1 MNYEV
6 TGKVN
11 SIKTDMSDSEEELD
25 DYEDDELDFEDE
37 HNQQNP
43 DPEPEDNPPSNNNK
57 NDDLKRRLFKL
68 MLIIG
73 GGMLCLLLILFLIS
87 ALFTK
92 SYTYESVEE
101 VMKNAAMNYFEDNK
115 ANLPKDETQTVEIQ
129 VTTLVE
135 AGKMKT
141 LDEYLGKDCGCTGR
155 VEVKMSG
162 DTYVYIPY
170 LTCGDKYS
178 TKFLTGEVTKDENL
192 VASGY
197 GLYLSNNGYVFKGET
212 VNNYVQLES
221 RVWRIVKVNANKTV
235 TLILDRAADREYP
248 YDDRYNQ
255 QADYDY
261 GFNIYQTS
269 RIKEQVDL
277 MYNETNHEEEENY
290 ILSEQDKTHLVNFD
304 VCIGKMS
311 KTDTIHDNSIECTQT
326 ITSKIGLLTVSD
338 YMNASSDIN
347 CNVVGSNNCQNYNYL
362 SQNGTFWL
370 ITPSSKNSYSSFY
383 VGNGIVKESESSD
396 NNKVRPVITLA
407 SNTLIS
413 GGDGSEA
420 NPYVVK

>member
-11 SIKTDMSDSEEELD
+11 DIKTDIGDSEEELD
-25 DYEDDELDFEDE
+25 DYEDEELDFEDE
-37 HNQQNP
+37 QGPQG
-43 DPEPEDNPPSNNNK
+43 PEPDDNPPSNNHK
-57 NDDLKRRLFKL
+57 NDDLKKRLVKL
-68 MLIIG
+68 MIIIG

-101 VMKNAAMNYFEDNK
+101 VMKNAAMNYFEEHK
-115 ANLPKDETQTVEIQ
+115 ENLPKDETTTVEVQ
-129 VTTLVE
+129 VTTLV
-135 AGKMKT
+135 ADGKMKN
-141 LDEYLGKDCGCTGR
+141 LDDYLGKDCGCTGR

-162 DTYVYIPY
+162 ENYVYIPY
-170 LTCGDKYS
+170 LTCGDKYA
-178 TKFLTGEVTKDENL
+178 TKFLAGEVTKDENL
-192 VASGY
+192 VATGY
-197 GLYLSNNGYVFKGET
+197 GLYLANDGYVFKGET

-221 RVWRIVKVNANKTV
+221 RIWRIVKVNSDKTI

-261 GFNIYQTS
+261 GINNYQTS
-269 RIKEQVDL
+269 RIREQLQL
-277 MYNETNHEEEENY
+277 MYNETNPEEEENY
-290 ILSEQDKTHLVNFD
+290 ILTEKDKTHLVNFD
-304 VCIGKMS
+304 LCIGKMS

-326 ITSKIGLLTVSD
+326 ITDKIGLLTVSD
-338 YMNASSDIN
+338 YMNASADVN
-347 CNVVGSNNCQNYNYL
+347 CNVVGSNSCQNYNYL

-370 ITPSSKNSYSSFY
+370 MTPSTKDTFSTFY
-383 VGNGIVKESESSD
+383 VGTGTVKESESSE
-396 NNKVRPVITLA
+396 NKKVRPVITLA
-407 SNTLIS
+407 ANTLIS
-413 GGDGSEA
+413 GGDGSQA

>member
-11 SIKTDMSDSEEELD
+11 AIKTDMPDSEEELD
-25 DYEDDELDFEDE
+25 DYDDEELDFEDE
-37 HNQQNP
+37 HNEP
-43 DPEPEDNPPSNNNK
+43 EREPEDNPPSNNK
-57 NDDLKRRLFKL
+57 NNDLKKRLIKL

-73 GGMLCLLLILFLIS
+73 GGMLILLLILFLIS

-101 VMKNAAMNYFEDNK
+101 VMKNAAMNYFEEHK
-115 ANLPKDETQTVEIQ
+115 ENLPKDETQTVEIQ
-129 VTTLVE
+129 VNTLVE

-141 LDEYLGKDCGCTGR
+141 LDDYLGKDCGCTGR
-155 VEVKMSG
+155 VEVKLAG
-162 DTYVYIPY
+162 TTYVYIPY
-170 LTCGDKYS
+170 LTCGDKYA
-178 TKFLTGEVTKDENL
+178 TKFLAGEVTKEENL

-197 GLYLSNNGYVFKGET
+197 GLYLANDGYVFKGET

-221 RVWRIVKVNANKTV
+221 RVWRIVKVNSDKSI
-235 TLILDRAADREYP
+235 TLILNRAADREYP

-261 GFNIYQTS
+261 GINNYQTS
-269 RIKEQVDL
+269 RIREQLEL
-277 MYNETNHEEEENY
+277 MYNETNPEEEENY
-290 ILSEQDKTHLVNFD
+290 ILTEKDKTHLVNFD
-304 VCIGKMS
+304 LCIGKMS
-311 KTDTIHDNSIECTQT
+311 KTDTIHDNSIECTQK
-326 ITSKIGLLTVSD
+326 ITGKIGLLTASD
-338 YMNASSDIN
+338 YMNASADVN
-347 CNVVGSNNCQNYNYL
+347 CNVVGSNSCQNYNYL

-370 ITPSSKNSYSSFY
+370 MTPSTKDSYSTLY
-383 VGNGIVKESESSD
+383 VGTGTIKESESSE
-396 NNKVRPVITLA
+396 NKKVRPVITIA
-407 SNTLIS
+407 ANTLIS

>member
-1 MNYEV
+1 
-6 TGKVN
+6 
-11 SIKTDMSDSEEELD
+11 
-25 DYEDDELDFEDE
+25 
-37 HNQQNP
+37 
-43 DPEPEDNPPSNNNK
+43 
-57 NDDLKRRLFKL
+57 
-68 MLIIG
+68 
-73 GGMLCLLLILFLIS
+73 
-87 ALFTK
+87 
-92 SYTYESVEE
+92 
-101 VMKNAAMNYFEDNK
+101 
-115 ANLPKDETQTVEIQ
+115 
-129 VTTLVE
+129 
-135 AGKMKT
+135 MKT

-277 MYNETNHEEEENY
+277 MY
-290 ILSEQDKTHLVNFD
+290 
-304 VCIGKMS
+304 
-311 KTDTIHDNSIECTQT
+311 
-326 ITSKIGLLTVSD
+326 TSS
-338 YMNASSDIN
+338 
-347 CNVVGSNNCQNYNYL
+347 
-362 SQNGTFWL
+362 
-370 ITPSSKNSYSSFY
+370 
-383 VGNGIVKESESSD
+383 
-396 NNKVRPVITLA
+396 
-407 SNTLIS
+407 
-413 GGDGSEA
+413 
-420 NPYVVK
+420 

>member
-11 SIKTDMSDSEEELD
+11 AIKTDIPDSEEELD
-25 DYEDDELDFEDE
+25 DYDDEELDFEDE
-37 HNQQNP
+37 HNEP
-43 DPEPEDNPPSNNNK
+43 EREPEDNPPSNNK
-57 NDDLKRRLFKL
+57 NNDLKKRLIKL

-73 GGMLCLLLILFLIS
+73 GGMLILLLILFLIS

-101 VMKNAAMNYFEDNK
+101 VMKNAAMNYFEEHK
-115 ANLPKDETQTVEIQ
+115 ENLPKDETQTVEIQ
-129 VTTLVE
+129 VNTLVE

-141 LDEYLGKDCGCTGR
+141 LDDYLGKDCGCTGR
-155 VEVKMSG
+155 VEVKLAG
-162 DTYVYIPY
+162 TTYVYIPY
-170 LTCGDKYS
+170 LTCGDKYA
-178 TKFLTGEVTKDENL
+178 TKFLAGEVTKEENL

-197 GLYLSNNGYVFKGET
+197 GLYLANDGYVFKGET

-221 RVWRIVKVNANKTV
+221 RVWRIVKVNSDKSI
-235 TLILDRAADREYP
+235 TLILNRAADREYP

-261 GFNIYQTS
+261 GINNYQTS
-269 RIKEQVDL
+269 RIREQLEL
-277 MYNETNHEEEENY
+277 MYNETNPEEEENY
-290 ILSEQDKTHLVNFD
+290 ILTEKDKTHLVNFD
-304 VCIGKMS
+304 LCIGKMS
-311 KTDTIHDNSIECTQT
+311 KTDTIHDNSIECTQK
-326 ITSKIGLLTVSD
+326 ITGKIGLLTASD
-338 YMNASSDIN
+338 YMNASADVN
-347 CNVVGSNNCQNYNYL
+347 CNVVGSNSCQNYNYL

-370 ITPSSKNSYSSFY
+370 MTPSTKDSYSTLY
-383 VGNGIVKESESSD
+383 VGTGTIKESESSE
-396 NNKVRPVITLA
+396 NKKVRPVITLA
-407 SNTLIS
+407 ANTLIS

>member
-11 SIKTDMSDSEEELD
+11 AIKTDIGDSEEELD
-25 DYEDDELDFEDE
+25 DYEDEELDFEDE
-37 HNQQNP
+37 QGPQG
-43 DPEPEDNPPSNNNK
+43 PEPDDNQPSNNHK
-57 NDDLKRRLFKL
+57 NDDLKKRLVKL
-68 MLIIG
+68 MIIIG

-101 VMKNAAMNYFEDNK
+101 VMKNAAMNYFEEHK
-115 ANLPKDETQTVEIQ
+115 ENLPKDETTTVEVQ
-129 VTTLVE
+129 VTTLV
-135 AGKMKT
+135 ADGKMKN
-141 LDEYLGKDCGCTGR
+141 LDDYLGKDCGCTGR

-162 DTYVYIPY
+162 ENYVYIPY
-170 LTCGDKYS
+170 LTCGDKYA
-178 TKFLTGEVTKDENL
+178 TKFLSGEVTKDENL
-192 VASGY
+192 VATGY
-197 GLYLSNNGYVFKGET
+197 GLYLANDGYVFKGET

-221 RVWRIVKVNANKTV
+221 RIWRIVKVNSDKTI

-261 GFNIYQTS
+261 GINNYQTS
-269 RIKEQVDL
+269 RIREQLQL
-277 MYNETNHEEEENY
+277 MYNETNPEEEENY
-290 ILSEQDKTHLVNFD
+290 ILTEKDKTHLVNFD
-304 VCIGKMS
+304 LCIGKMS

-326 ITSKIGLLTVSD
+326 ITDKIGLLTVSD
-338 YMNASSDIN
+338 YMNASADVN
-347 CNVVGSNNCQNYNYL
+347 CNVVGSNSCQNYNYL

-370 ITPSSKNSYSSFY
+370 MTPSTKDTFSTLY
-383 VGNGIVKESESSD
+383 VGTGTVKESEASE
-396 NNKVRPVITLA
+396 NKKVRPVITLA
-407 SNTLIS
+407 ANTLIS
-413 GGDGSEA
+413 GGDGSQA

>member
-11 SIKTDMSDSEEELD
+11 AIKTDMPDSEEELD
-25 DYEDDELDFEDE
+25 DYDDEELDFEDE
-37 HNQQNP
+37 HNESER
-43 DPEPEDNPPSNNNK
+43 EPEDNPPSNNK
-57 NDDLKRRLFKL
+57 NNDLKKRLIKL

-73 GGMLCLLLILFLIS
+73 GGMLILLLILFLIS

-101 VMKNAAMNYFEDNK
+101 VMKNAAMNYFEEHK
-115 ANLPKDETQTVEIQ
+115 ENLPKDETQTVEIQ
-129 VTTLVE
+129 VNTLVE

-141 LDEYLGKDCGCTGR
+141 LDDYLGKDCGCTGR
-155 VEVKMSG
+155 VEVKLAG
-162 DTYVYIPY
+162 TTYVYIPY
-170 LTCGDKYS
+170 LTCGDKYA
-178 TKFLTGEVTKDENL
+178 TKFLAGEVTKEENL

-197 GLYLSNNGYVFKGET
+197 GLYLANDGYVFKGET

-221 RVWRIVKVNANKTV
+221 RVWRIVKVNSDKSI
-235 TLILDRAADREYP
+235 TLILNRAADREYP

-261 GFNIYQTS
+261 GINNYQTS
-269 RIKEQVDL
+269 RIREQLEL
-277 MYNETNHEEEENY
+277 MYNETNPEEEENY
-290 ILSEQDKTHLVNFD
+290 ILTEKDKTHLVNFD
-304 VCIGKMS
+304 LCIGKMS
-311 KTDTIHDNSIECTQT
+311 KTDTIHDNSIECTQK
-326 ITSKIGLLTVSD
+326 ITGKIGLLTASD
-338 YMNASSDIN
+338 YMNASADVN
-347 CNVVGSNNCQNYNYL
+347 CNVVGSNSCQNYNYL

-370 ITPSSKNSYSSFY
+370 MTPSTKDSYSTLY
-383 VGNGIVKESESSD
+383 VGTGTIKESESSE
-396 NNKVRPVITLA
+396 NKKVRPVITLA
-407 SNTLIS
+407 ANTLIS